1 MTRYTIN
8 IGDEFPLNDERPGS
22 ARRRWGFGLRALFA
36 LSIAAIIF
44 THPFHAAI
52 LIGLALLVHRSRWFD
67 EIRARWREGAATR
80 REAWR
85 QHGCQGYWRDQR
97 PAQNDEKR
105 DRYKAFV

>member
-8 IGDEFPLNDERPGS
+8 IGDEFPLNDERPGAN
-22 ARRRWGFGLRALFA
+22 ARRWHFGLRALFA

-44 THPFHAAI
+44 THPFQAAV
-52 LIGLALLVHRSRWFD
+52 LLGLALLVRRSRLFED
-67 EIRARWREGAATR
+67 ARNRWRHGAAMR

-85 QHGCQGYWRDQR
+85 QHGCNGNWRDQR
-97 PAQNDEKR
+97 PQPQDEKR